1 MRPAIPIKFASQR
14 AFVKMSVTF
23 DYRARTPSGEPVSGT
38 MRALD
43 RSSALLRLRERM
55 LIPSSIRASSKGS
68 LARLLS
74 AAKPRERLA
83 FFRAYALLERSGI
96 DFSTSFSL
104 LVEQSSSRRMREAL
118 ESIRFDVERGGEKL
132 WAAMAHRPDEFS
144 DLEIAMVAAGEEA
157 GNREDVF
164 ERLATFLERDERMR
178 KQLASALFYP
188 FLVLVAAGLVSIYL
202 VTFVVPQFAKLFD
215 SFGVTRSPL
224 LTMLVDL
231 TTLATNPVVEIVLIA
246 SVATSAYV
254 WSRTLATPEGAHAFD
269 AIRLRVPFAGQVI
282 RKTVVARTCRVI
294 ATLLE
299 AGVNQVRALEVSV
312 PVAESPV
319 YARALD
325 AARERIVDGRS
336 ASLEEALRESE
347 LFPPLVLG
355 FIRVGAS
362 AGNVP
367 SMLTKVAQYYEDDV
381 EALLS
386 AVPAVVQTAVTLGL
400 GAVVGLIVYVVYIPL
415 STLSSSIH

>member
-1 MRPAIPIKFASQR
+1 
-14 AFVKMSVTF
+14 
-23 DYRARTPSGEPVSGT
+23 
-38 MRALD
+38 
-43 RSSALLRLRERM
+43 
-55 LIPSSIRASSKGS
+55 
-68 LARLLS
+68 
-74 AAKPRERLA
+74 
-83 FFRAYALLERSGI
+83 
-96 DFSTSFSL
+96 
-104 LVEQSSSRRMREAL
+104 MREAL
-118 ESIRFDVERGGEKL
+118 ESIKFDVERGGEKL
-132 WAAMAHRPDEFS
+132 WAAMGHRPNEFS

-164 ERLATFLERDERMR
+164 ERLATFLEREERTR

-188 FLVLVAAGLVSIYL
+188 FLVLVAAGIVSIYL

-215 SFGVTRSPL
+215 SFGVARSPL

-231 TTLATNPVVEIVLIA
+231 TTLATNPVVDIGLLA
-246 SVATSAYV
+246 SLATSLYV
-254 WSRTLATPEGAHAFD
+254 WSRAMATPEGALAFD
-269 AIRLRVPFAGQVI
+269 AIRLRAPFAGQVI
-282 RKTVVARTCRVI
+282 RKTIVARTCRVV

-299 AGVNQVRALEVSV
+299 AGVNQVRALEVSA

-336 ASLEEALRESE
+336 ASLEEALRESD

-355 FIRVGAS
+355 FIRIGAS

-386 AVPAVVQTAVTLGL
+386 AVPAVVQTSVTLGL

>member
-1 MRPAIPIKFASQR
+1 
-14 AFVKMSVTF
+14 MSVTF

-43 RSSALLRLRERM
+43 RTSALLRLRERM
-55 LIPSSIRASSKGS
+55 LIPSSIRATSQAPI
-68 LARLLS
+68 ARMLS
-74 AAKPRERLA
+74 ATKPRERLA
-83 FFRAYALLERSGI
+83 FFRAYALLERSGV

-118 ESIRFDVERGGEKL
+118 EGIRFDVERGGEKL

-157 GNREDVF
+157 GNREEVF

-188 FLVLVAAGLVSIYL
+188 LLVFVAAALVSIYL
-202 VTFVVPQFAKLFD
+202 VTFVVPQFARLFD

-231 TTLATNPVVEIVLIA
+231 TALATNPAIDVALALTIA
-246 SVATSAYV
+246 TAAYLC
-254 WSRTLATPEGAHAFD
+254 THALGTPEGLFAFD
-269 AIRLRVPFAGQVI
+269 AIRMRVPFVGQVV
-282 RKTVVARTCRVI
+282 RKTVVARTCRVV

-312 PVAESPV
+312 PVAESPI
-319 YARALD
+319 YARALE
-325 AARERIVDGRS
+325 AARERIVDGRC
-336 ASLEEALRESE
+336 ASLEEALRESD

-400 GAVVGLIVYVVYIPL
+400 GVVVGLIVYVVYIPL

>member
-1 MRPAIPIKFASQR
+1 M
-14 AFVKMSVTF
+14 
-23 DYRARTPSGEPVSGT
+23 
-38 MRALD
+38 
-43 RSSALLRLRERM
+43 
-55 LIPSSIRASSKGS
+55 
-68 LARLLS
+68 LS
-74 AAKPRERLA
+74 AAKPRERLV
-83 FFRAYALLERSGI
+83 FFRAYAMLERSGV

-104 LVEQSSSRRMREAL
+104 LVEQASSGRMREAL

-132 WAAMAHRPDEFS
+132 WAAMAHRPEEFS

-202 VTFVVPQFAKLFD
+202 LAFVVPQFAKLFD

-224 LTMLVDL
+224 LTMLLNL
-231 TTLATNPVVEIVLIA
+231 TTLATNPLVDVVIVSSIA
-246 SVATSAYV
+246 TAAFV
-254 WSRTLATPEGAHAFD
+254 WVRAMATPEGALAFD
-269 AIRLRVPFAGQVI
+269 AIRMRVPFVGKVA
-282 RKTVVARTCRVI
+282 RKTIVARTCRVL

-312 PVAESPV
+312 PVAESPI
-319 YARALD
+319 YARALE

-336 ASLEEALRESE
+336 ASLEEALRESA
-347 LFPPLVLG
+347 LFPSLLLG

-367 SMLTKVAQYYEDDV
+367 SMLTRVAQYYEDDV

-386 AVPAVVQTAVTLGL
+386 AVPAVVQTSVTLGL

>member
-1 MRPAIPIKFASQR
+1 
-14 AFVKMSVTF
+14 MSVTF
-23 DYRARTPSGEPVSGT
+23 DYRARTPSGEAVTGT

-43 RSSALLRLRERM
+43 RSSVLLRLRERM
-55 LIPSSIRASSKGS
+55 LIPSFIRASSTVPFT
-68 LARLLS
+68 RILS
-74 AAKPRERLA
+74 AARPRERLA
-83 FFRAYALLERSGI
+83 FFRAYAMLERSGV

-104 LVEQSSSRRMREAL
+104 LVEQTSSRRMKEAL

-132 WAAMAHRPDEFS
+132 WAAMAHRPEEFS

-202 VTFVVPQFAKLFD
+202 LTFVVPQFAKLFD

-224 LTMLVDL
+224 LTMLVSL
-231 TTLATNPVVEIVLIA
+231 TTLATNPLVDIVLAA
-246 SVATSAYV
+246 STAAFVYV
-254 WSRTLATPEGAHAFD
+254 WARAIGTPEGAIAFD
-269 AIRLRVPFAGQVI
+269 AIRLHVPFVGDVA
-282 RKTVVARTCRVI
+282 RKAIVARTCRVV

-312 PVAESPV
+312 PVAESPI
-319 YARALD
+319 YARALET
-325 AARERIVDGRS
+325 ARERIVDGRS
-336 ASLEEALRESE
+336 ASLEEALRETD
-347 LFPPLVLG
+347 LFPPLLLG

-367 SMLTKVAQYYEDDV
+367 SMLTRVAQYYEDDV

-386 AVPAVVQTAVTLGL
+386 AIPAVVQTSVTLGL

>member
-1 MRPAIPIKFASQR
+1 
-14 AFVKMSVTF
+14 
-23 DYRARTPSGEPVSGT
+23 
-38 MRALD
+38 
-43 RSSALLRLRERM
+43 
-55 LIPSSIRASSKGS
+55 
-68 LARLLS
+68 
-74 AAKPRERLA
+74 
-83 FFRAYALLERSGI
+83 
-96 DFSTSFSL
+96 
-104 LVEQSSSRRMREAL
+104 
-118 ESIRFDVERGGEKL
+118 
-132 WAAMAHRPDEFS
+132 MAHRPEEFS

-157 GNREDVF
+157 GNREEVF

-188 FLVLVAAGLVSIYL
+188 FLVSIAAGLVSIYL
-202 VTFVVPQFAKLFD
+202 LTFVVPQFAKLFD

-224 LTMLVDL
+224 LTMLVGL
-231 TTLATNPVVEIVLIA
+231 TTLAINPFVEIAALA
-246 SVATSAYV
+246 SVATIVYV
-254 WSRTLATPEGAHAFD
+254 WTRAMGTPEGALAFD
-269 AIRLRVPFAGQVI
+269 AVRLRLPFAGAVV
-282 RKTVVARTCRVI
+282 RKTIVARTCRVV

-312 PVAESPV
+312 PVAESPI
-319 YARALD
+319 YARALE

-336 ASLEEALRESE
+336 ASLEEALRESD

-367 SMLTKVAQYYEDDV
+367 SMLAKVAQYYEDDV

>member
-1 MRPAIPIKFASQR
+1 M
-14 AFVKMSVTF
+14 
-23 DYRARTPSGEPVSGT
+23 
-38 MRALD
+38 
-43 RSSALLRLRERM
+43 
-55 LIPSSIRASSKGS
+55 
-68 LARLLS
+68 
-74 AAKPRERLA
+74 
-83 FFRAYALLERSGI
+83 LERSGV

-104 LVEQSSSRRMREAL
+104 LVEQTSSRRMKEAL

-132 WAAMAHRPDEFS
+132 WAAMAHRPEEFS

-202 VTFVVPQFAKLFD
+202 LTFVVPQFAKLFD

-224 LTMLVDL
+224 LTMLVSL
-231 TTLATNPVVEIVLIA
+231 TTLATNPLVDIVLAA
-246 SVATSAYV
+246 STAAFVYV
-254 WSRTLATPEGAHAFD
+254 WARAIGTPEGAIAFD
-269 AIRLRVPFAGQVI
+269 AIRLHVPFVGDVA
-282 RKTVVARTCRVI
+282 RKAIVARTCRVV

-312 PVAESPV
+312 PVAESPI
-319 YARALD
+319 YARALET
-325 AARERIVDGRS
+325 ARERIVDGRS
-336 ASLEEALRESE
+336 ASLEEALRETD
-347 LFPPLVLG
+347 LFPPLLLG

-367 SMLTKVAQYYEDDV
+367 SMLTRVAQYYEDDV

-386 AVPAVVQTAVTLGL
+386 AIPAVVQTSVTLGL

>member
-1 MRPAIPIKFASQR
+1 
-14 AFVKMSVTF
+14 MSVTF
-23 DYRARTPSGEPVSGT
+23 EYRARTPSGEAVSGT

-55 LIPSSIRASSKGS
+55 LIPSFIRPSSPAP
-68 LARLLS
+68 LARLVS

-83 FFRAYALLERSGI
+83 FFRAYAMLERSGV
-96 DFSTSFSL
+96 DFSTSFAL
-104 LVEQSSSRRMREAL
+104 LVEQASSRRMREAL

-132 WAAMAHRPDEFS
+132 WAAMAHRPEEFS

-202 VTFVVPQFAKLFD
+202 LTFVVPQFAKLFD
-215 SFGVTRSPL
+215 SFGVTRSLP
-224 LTMLVDL
+224 LTMLVNI
-231 TTLATNPVVEIVLIA
+231 TALATNPLVAVGVAA
-246 SVATSAYV
+246 SLATSVYV
-254 WSRTLATPEGAHAFD
+254 WVRAMRTPDGALAFD
-269 AIRLRVPFAGQVI
+269 AIRMRIPFVGQVA
-282 RKTVVARTCRVI
+282 RKTIVARTCRVV

-299 AGVNQVRALEVSV
+299 AGVNQVRALEVTV
-312 PVAESPV
+312 PVAESPI
-319 YARALD
+319 YARALE

-336 ASLEEALRESE
+336 ASLEEALRESD
-347 LFPPLVLG
+347 LFPPLLLG

-367 SMLTKVAQYYEDDV
+367 SMLTRVAQYYEEDV

-386 AVPAVVQTAVTLGL
+386 AVPAVVQTSVTLGL